1 MPTFVDSRD
10 EYILKKY
17 MDKRWVATPRI
28 PDMAPDKAY
37 RAQEIRV
44 IDFVASG
51 GLDSEKEKAQSDA
64 KDRPFPEIK
73 RSRLLRRGET
83 LKEISS
89 ADDEPRAFSNV
100 VVSPG
105 DSLSESVE
113 HVINRVIGDVETT
126 AGNNKTASPV
136 AEDTPDDLISFGND
150 SLNIRIAES
159 LGYQVMSP
167 MMGSKIEDG
176 NSDNSISSSAS
187 DLLSPSDTES
197 TYSYS
202 SRPET
207 QLKEMVVVR
216 DMGTQTDMLL

>member
-1 MPTFVDSRD
+1 
-10 EYILKKY
+10 

-28 PDMAPDKAY
+28 PDMAPDKVY

-51 GLDSEKEKAQSDA
+51 GLDSENEKVQSDA

-73 RSRLLRRGET
+73 RSRLLKRGET
-83 LKEISS
+83 LKEPSS
-89 ADDEPRAFSNV
+89 VDDEPRASADV

-113 HVINRVIGDVETT
+113 HLINKVIVDVETT
-126 AGNNKTASPV
+126 AGKDKKASPV
-136 AEDTPDDLISFGND
+136 PEDSPDDLISFGND
-150 SLNIRIAES
+150 SLNIRITES

-167 MMGSKIEDG
+167 MMGSKIADR

-187 DLLSPSDTES
+187 DLLSPSDTDS

-202 SRPET
+202 SRPEL